1 MINNRNTLWW
11 GTTSSSG
18 QTFSLLEHTVFLD
31 DSRLEPFESRNS
43 KTDKYESR
51 CAETTF
57 KNWMQKQFFGFSN
70 QQDNDST
77 EMIPERFK
85 IDAFLVLIDVSKERM
100 EKQELQRQKGLNFF
114 FKFSKTFLRFFK
126 TKY

>member
-1 MINNRNTLWW
+1 MFYLN
-11 GTTSSSG
+11 SSLFSRSIFKHKK
-18 QTFSLLEHTVFLD
+18 QAFSLLEHTVFLD

-51 CAETTF
+51 CGETTF

-85 IDAFLVLIDVSKERM
+85 IDAFLILIDVSKEWGKF
-100 EKQELQRQKGLNFF
+100 EKL
-114 FKFSKTFLRFFK
+114 S
-126 TKY
+126 